1 MSNLTADSPIKNESV
16 MQNNAIKDA
25 TNMNKFKK
33 TMSSKNVSNLKSS
46 SSKQDLNSSINK
58 GKIMKGAT
66 RLTQTGSQKVMESYK
81 WEEMNIAI
89 ENHRDMIYKQKSEI
103 ILLRDKLDEKDHIIM
118 RLMEQLQGDDGIFNK
133 EGSDDDQ
140 EPKN

>member
-1 MSNLTADSPIKNESV
+1 MSNPNKDSPQDV
-16 MQNNAIKDA
+16 PMQNNTIKDA

-33 TMSSKNVSNLKSS
+33 TFSSKNVSNLKAS
-46 SSKQDLNSSINK
+46 SSKQDLNSSISK
-58 GKIMKGAT
+58 GKVVKGAT

-81 WEEMNIAI
+81 WEEMNVAI

-118 RLMEQLQGDDGIFNK
+118 RLMEQLQGDEVLLNK
-133 EGSDDDQ
+133 EGSDDEKDIQ
-140 EPKN
+140 N